1 MVSTLSTVSGLSHNR
16 ICMKTYKVLP
26 LALVIL
32 SGFSLF
38 GCQSQSTS
46 TATPLKNTSQYENIK
61 KMQAKTRDLDGD
73 GVPDELDQ
81 CPGTPI
87 NIVPDEQGCPSYSD
101 DNLGV
106 KIQYRAF
113 FAKGSSELSKE
124 YQLELDK
131 VAQKLQEYNTA
142 TMRIEAHASTD
153 EVSAV
158 DAVLQPNALSRNRA
172 LIVKNYLIMQ
182 HKIDPDRLSIAS
194 YGAEQPIAP
203 SDTEEGKSMNRRV
216 YGVATEPKDGVVYH
230 NQND

>member
-1 MVSTLSTVSGLSHNR
+1 
-16 ICMKTYKVLP
+16 MKTKLRNIFLILVSA
-26 LALVIL
+26 LALSACQTSVLQNQATQTTDLPVVEVIL
-32 SGFSLF
+32 DS
-38 GCQSQSTS
+38 
-46 TATPLKNTSQYENIK
+46 
-61 KMQAKTRDLDGD
+61 DGD
-73 GVPDELDQ
+73 GVPDDIDE

-106 KIQYRAF
+106 KIEYRAF

-182 HKIDPDRLSIAS
+182 HQIDPNRLNTFS

-216 YGVATEPKDGVVYH
+216 YGLATEPKDGVVHH